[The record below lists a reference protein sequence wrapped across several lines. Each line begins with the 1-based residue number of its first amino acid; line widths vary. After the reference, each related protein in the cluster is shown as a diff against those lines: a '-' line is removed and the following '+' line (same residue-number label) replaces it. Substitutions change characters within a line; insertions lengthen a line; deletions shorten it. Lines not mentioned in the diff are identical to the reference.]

1 MSVVA
6 VQSLIAKS
14 AESGGNNFSKMIFSF
29 WYLSQKVEEN
39 VICGY
44 SKQWQYVMKS
54 SMKPEP
60 TIESDQIFFF
70 VQD

>member
-39 VICGY
+39 VICG
-44 SKQWQYVMKS
+44 
-54 SMKPEP
+54 
-60 TIESDQIFFF
+60 
-70 VQD
+70 